1 VIDRSFIGL
10 QLAPI
15 VAHVEKGRLRAFVR
29 AIGETDPV
37 YFDTTAARQAGFRD
51 IPVPP
56 TYPFCLEMLDADDPF
71 ELFKRM
77 GIPLA
82 KVLHGEQSFTYH
94 ATICAGDRLTM
105 SARVVDIYDKKKGAL
120 EFIVQDAE
128 GRDENG
134 QLMVE
139 LRRVVVI
146 RN

>member
-10 QLAPI
+10 QLTPI
-15 VAHVEKGRLRAFVR
+15 VTHVERGRLRSFAK
-29 AIGETDPV
+29 AIGETNPV
-37 YFDTTAARQAGFRD
+37 YLDTDAARRAGFRD

-56 TYPFCLEMLDADDPF
+56 TYPFCLEMLGAEDPF

-77 GIPLA
+77 NVPLG
-82 KVLHGEQSFTYH
+82 KVLHGEQFFTYH
-94 ATICAGDRLTM
+94 ATICAGDRVTM
-105 SARVVDIYDKKKGAL
+105 SGRVVDIYDKKHGAL
-120 EFIVQDAE
+120 EFIVQDTE

-134 QLMVE
+134 HLMVE